1 MPSSSLDNHNCRIMP
16 GPCPCTEVFA
26 IQTDGGCLTSRA
38 FLQGGWAVQ
47 AALSLLTFAQTTAD
61 ARPVRREAGK
71 PPARAP
77 ALPATSFLCS
87 VAQLSTLDGPIST
100 AARLCFG
107 GAVAAPLA
115 AALPWLAAR
124 PAPDA
129 EAAGS
134 HPLLLAAKAL
144 ECIAA
149 SAPEAVQQL
158 RSGGSAD
165 WKALK
170 LAAASAAVL
179 QPDALAPAAYSALS
193 SASEQIHRAGENEAV
208 AASSQAAG
216 PSLSAAAAAEAA
228 DGRPAAV
235 ASLDASPALQDPL
248 QVQHTPC
255 QCTR

>member
-1 MPSSSLDNHNCRIMP
+1 MPR
-16 GPCPCTEVFA
+16 PCLCTKVFA
-26 IQTDGGCLTSRA
+26 IQTRAGCLTSCS

-47 AALSLLTFAQTTAD
+47 AALSLLSFAQTTAD
-61 ARPVRREAGK
+61 AWPVRLAAGK
-71 PPARAP
+71 PPASVS
-77 ALPATSFLCS
+77 ALPAISFLCS
-87 VAQLSTLDGPIST
+87 VAQLSTLDGPVST

-107 GAVAAPLA
+107 STVAAPLA

-129 EAAGS
+129 EAAPGS

-144 ECIAA
+144 ECIAG

-170 LAAASAAVL
+170 LAAASAAVTV
-179 QPDALAPAAYSALS
+179 QPDTLFTAAYSALG
-193 SASEQIHRAGENEAV
+193 SASEQIHRAWENEAA
-208 AASSQAAG
+208 AASSKAAG
-216 PSLSAAAAAEAA
+216 PSLPAAAAAEAA
-228 DGRPAAV
+228 NRRRAAV
-235 ASLDASPALQDPL
+235 ASLNASPALQDPL

-255 QCTR
+255 QCTRYRIG